1 MKRCPVCSREYPD
14 EQNFCYY
21 DGSGL
26 VKASP
31 LSEPISAPEVP
42 EVRKEAEP
50 VKQVYGWIDVTLP
63 SGKSIRASLMAP
75 ETTIGSSSKNHLSID
90 DQEVS
95 RNHAVLRFTGSHWYI
110 IDTGSRNGTYFDK
123 ARIGADGRIINSGDT
138 FRVGRSL
145 MKITLASPE
154 PPDRVVEL
162 PSTVK
167 FVPPPAPVSPP
178 PPVPSNIPPPQR
190 PSSPELIQE
199 KRERRP
205 VQAPQASSA
214 ARDRKVLDGRYEL
227 ESVLAQGSTGTIYRA
242 RRVLL
247 GDFVAVKILAPE
259 LMKDPLAFERFRR
272 QAQVAARIHHPNS
285 VQIYDFGSTSEGD
298 VYLVEELLSGQ
309 TLRDLLNRE
318 RGLTLQRIVGI
329 FNQICGAVHAAHIN
343 GIVLRNI
350 HPESIFVERGLNG
363 EELIKVGGYGLA
375 KLENPASNAMT
386 AMTMVGQAKTLGKPQ
401 YMSPEQWLDKPLD
414 SRSDVYSLGIILF
427 ELLTGEVPFDSDNPF
442 EAARMHLNSSVPD
455 ITKFS
460 RREIDE
466 GIATVVN
473 RALSKDPNQRPPTAL
488 HIAAEF
494 QAVCGVSGGMF
505 RKWFQKLLG
514 ISPIPQVVIPSA
526 PSPVPVGE
534 AALPSAAAE
543 AKSKGGGAL
552 NSVVIALMMEAFL
565 SRLSSGLIKTAVPL
579 YALLVF
585 GLDISYVMA
594 LVLIQ
599 NIVPLLLRSYFGGLA
614 DKYGKKKVF
623 MVSLTIRTAV
633 SVLYVVA
640 TLPMLFLISLVR
652 GIADSAKGPSAS
664 AMIADHTDEKDIA
677 KAYSWYTTV
686 KSTSGGIGEAVAA
699 FLLVTILVFLV
710 GGQTVTANVAV
721 LEETAS
727 DGQHKEE
734 ILKSADEVGADNLL
748 PGTETNPEA
757 RKVLRLEEREIN
769 VRQVPIEDLPKVYD
783 NATLRET
790 IVIIFIAA
798 ALLSA
803 LSLVL
808 VQFYVQEKREK
819 KEKKVKGKGKDG
831 VEQAKPGHTSIVPA
845 QQPNVWAFALMGT
858 LLTAPAYM
866 VTGEFFTILAVKLE
880 VTPSALGWIKLVAET
895 IVPLVFGP
903 FFGWLAD
910 RIGAGKVIALRSVSN
925 LVTSVLFW
933 ITPWF
938 VGTMFLG
945 IMIGLARG
953 LDEIGKAAFKPT
965 WGAMAAKVSSFNL
978 ANRSRTMGIME
989 GGVDASDLAFPVL
1002 AGLLLQYYSLGVLMI
1017 IRGILAVV
1025 AEIYVV
1031 IINRKYKL

>member
-1 MKRCPVCSREYPD
+1 VKRCPVCNREYPE

-26 VKASP
+26 VQASP
-31 LSEPISAPEVP
+31 LPEPVPVP
-42 EVRKEAEP
+42 EPPQVRKEAAE
-50 VKQVYGWIDVTLP
+50 VRQAHGWIDVTLP
-63 SGKSIRASLMAP
+63 SGKSFRASLIAP
-75 ETTIGSSSKNHLSID
+75 ETTIGSSSKNHVSIE

-95 RNHAVLRFTGSHWYI
+95 RNHAVLRLTGANWYI
-110 IDTGSRNGTYFDK
+110 IDTGSRNGTYYDR
-123 ARIGADGRIINSGDT
+123 ARIRDEGRMIASGDT
-138 FRVGRSL
+138 FRLGRSYL
-145 MKITLASPE
+145 KITLAP
-154 PPDRVVEL
+154 PDQPDRVADL
-162 PSTVK
+162 PAAVR
-167 FVPPPAPVSPP
+167 VAPPPTVAPP
-178 PPVPSNIPPPQR
+178 PQASNIPPLAG
-190 PSSPELIQE
+190 PSLPEPIQG
-199 KRERRP
+199 KAK
-205 VQAPQASSA
+205 VQAGQAPQAGSA
-214 ARDRKVLDGRYEL
+214 SRDKRVLDGRYEL

-259 LMKDPLAFERFRR
+259 LVKDRLAFERFRR

-285 VQIYDFGSTSEGD
+285 VQIYDFGSTPEGD
-298 VYLVEELLSGQ
+298 VYIVEELLSGQ
-309 TLRDLLNRE
+309 TLRDLLNKE

-350 HPESIFVERGLNG
+350 HPGSIFVERGING

-386 AMTMVGQAKTLGKPQ
+386 AMTMVGQAKMLGKPQ

-427 ELLTGEVPFDSDNPF
+427 ELLTGEVPFDSDEPF
-442 EAARMHLNSSVPD
+442 EAARMHLNSPVPD

-473 RALSKDPNQRPPTAL
+473 RALSKEPNQRPATAL

-494 QAVCGVSGGMF
+494 QAVCGVNGGIF
-505 RKWFQKLLG
+505 RTILHKVAG
-514 ISPIPQVVIPSA
+514 VSAIPQVVIPSA
-526 PSPVPVGE
+526 PSPVPTGE
-534 AALPSAAAE
+534 ESLPSAAAQ
-543 AKSKGGGAL
+543 AQSKGHGAL
-552 NSVVIALMMEAFL
+552 NSVVVALMMEAFL

-585 GLDISYVMA
+585 GLDITYVMA

-640 TLPMLFLISLVR
+640 TLPMLFLISFIR

-710 GGQTVTANVAV
+710 GGQTVTANVAI

-727 DGQHKEE
+727 DGQNKEE
-734 ILKSADEVGADNLL
+734 ILRSADEVGADNTL
-748 PGTETNPEA
+748 PGTETNPEP
-757 RKVLRLEEREIN
+757 RKVLSVEEREIN
-769 VRQVPIEDLPKVYD
+769 ARQVAIEDLPKIFD
-783 NATLRET
+783 NAILRRT

-798 ALLSA
+798 AVLSA
-803 LSLVL
+803 LSLIL

-819 KEKKVKGKGKDG
+819 KEKKAKVKEKGKEAA
-831 VEQAKPGHTSIVPA
+831 EQLRPGHASVVQTR
-845 QQPNVWAFALMGT
+845 QPNVWAFALMGT

-895 IVPLVFGP
+895 IIPLVFGP

-910 RIGAGKVIALRSVSN
+910 RIGAGKVIALRSISN

-938 VGTMFLG
+938 VGTIFLG
-945 IMIGLARG
+945 VMIGLARG
-953 LDEIGKAAFKPT
+953 IDEIGKAAFKPT

-1002 AGLLLQYYSLGVLMI
+1002 AGLLLQYFSLGVLMV
-1017 IRGILAVV
+1017 IRGFLAVV
-1025 AEIYVV
+1025 AEIYVFFLT
-1031 IINRKYKL
+1031 RKYKL